1 MTGLAG
7 TVTCVTQAVPGLAPV
22 DPERSRQHYA
32 AWETVHAIQ
41 TSRFGINA

>member
-22 DPERSRQHYA
+22 DPGAQPA
-32 AWETVHAIQ
+32 T
-41 TSRFGINA
+41 